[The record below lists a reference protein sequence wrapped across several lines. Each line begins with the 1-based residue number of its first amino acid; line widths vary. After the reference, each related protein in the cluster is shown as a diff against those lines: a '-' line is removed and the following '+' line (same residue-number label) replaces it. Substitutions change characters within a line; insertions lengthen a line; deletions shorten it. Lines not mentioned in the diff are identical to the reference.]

1 MFIEGLLSSLR
12 SLVLEVREDRPRS
25 NLLYI
30 VVQMRF
36 LGDAMRA
43 QMYVRAPEK
52 KHVTFLS
59 KKSGR
64 DPVSYAD
71 GDEYFLEGDKPHAGE
86 GVVLIGESSYTSEF
100 PALPSNTSQQTQD
113 SLFYARNQSCDV
125 LSPRKPVGPQT
136 LFQ

>member
-12 SLVLEVREDRPRS
+12 SLVLEAREDRPRS

-30 VVQMRF
+30 VVQTRF

-71 GDEYFLEGDKPHAGE
+71 GDEYFLEG
-86 GVVLIGESSYTSEF
+86 VMLIGESSYISEF
-100 PALPSNTSQQTQD
+100 QALPSNTSQQTQD

-125 LSPRKPVGPQT
+125 LPPRKPVGPQT